1 MTSVTKSLRCPRCTY
16 VGLLSWSQ
24 TEIRKRTP
32 RRIQRRSGGMPK
44 AWSGYALCSARRA
57 HPIVGRRSIGDRVMR
72 TLPLAVSAV
81 ADEDLSRQ
89 SRLECSGSRLDRSTS
104 QVRISQKL
112 DSTTGR

>member
-1 MTSVTKSLRCPRCTY
+1 
-16 VGLLSWSQ
+16 
-24 TEIRKRTP
+24 
-32 RRIQRRSGGMPK
+32 MPK

-57 HPIVGRRSIGDRVMR
+57 HPIVGRRSIGDGVMR

>member
-1 MTSVTKSLRCPRCTY
+1 MTSATKSLRRPRCTY
-16 VGLLSWSQ
+16 VGLLSWSR
-24 TEIRKRTP
+24 TEIRKHTP

-44 AWSGYALCSARRA
+44 VWSDYALYSARRA
-57 HPIVGRRSIGDRVMR
+57 HPIVDCRSIGDGIMR

-112 DSTTGR
+112 DSTTER